1 MGNILHD
8 NIDKVEH
15 QYYDRSRCLR
25 TYFLDTSRKE
35 YTIQFAV
42 QTWWI
47 NDITAFFNSTTPI
60 IKINCIRDVTI

>member
-1 MGNILHD
+1 MGNILHGK
-8 NIDKVEH
+8 IDKVEY

-42 QTWWI
+42 KTCWI
-47 NDITAFFNSTTPI
+47 GNFTAFFNSTTAI